1 MKMLKSIDK
10 HFFVMLVNSTT
21 NILLSVLKIVVG
33 FLFNS
38 QLLIA
43 DGIHSASDLL
53 TDIFAMIGLHAAK
66 KPEDEAHPFG
76 HGNLEYASSLTVS
89 VLIFFMTYG
98 LIAELVSN
106 WKIVATDVSIVVLS
120 VSFATFIIKLTLS
133 YYVLYQANKLDSHT
147 LKSSGLESLT
157 DAYSTIIVIIGLLIT
172 NFGIKHNITWLIYA
186 EKIATIII
194 ILMLIKTAW
203 TIFFN
208 SIVGIA
214 GAHASEQVQERFFG
228 VIKDYII
235 KNEQQFELTEFIV
248 LKQGIDYG
256 IYIKISFKKNMP
268 LNEASNIIAHL
279 RTLLSEDARV
289 KKVNIEFNTT
299 FK

>member
-1 MKMLKSIDK
+1 MLINSI
-10 HFFVMLVNSTT
+10 T
-21 NILLSVLKIVVG
+21 NVLLSVLKIVVG

-53 TDIFAMIGLHAAK
+53 TDIFAIIGLQAAK
-66 KPEDEAHPFG
+66 KPEDDAHPFG

-89 VLIFFMTYG
+89 MLIFVMIYG
-98 LIAELVSN
+98 LIVELVKH
-106 WKIVATDVSIVVLS
+106 WGTIATDISIIVLS
-120 VSFATFIIKLTLS
+120 VSFATFIIKLLLS

-157 DAYSTIIVIIGLLIT
+157 DAYSTIIVIVGLVVT
-172 NFGIKHNITWLIYA
+172 DFGIEHNLKWLIYA

-214 GAHASEQVQERFFG
+214 GAHAPEEVQELFFH
-228 VIKDYII
+228 VIKDEVVEHEKTI
-235 KNEQQFELTEFIV
+235 EVTDFIV
-248 LKQGIDYG
+248 LKRGIDYS
-256 IYIKISFKKNMP
+256 IHIKTSFKRNIP
-268 LNEASNIIAHL
+268 LQEAAEMIASL
-279 RTLLSEDARV
+279 RQKLYENPRV
-289 KKVNIEFNTT
+289 KKVNIEFNTKFNT
-299 FK
+299 PT